1 MRRFFSSSIKAASII
16 GVPSSAGKGPIFSKH
31 ETFLKAVGAS
41 GAAKEANLFISQ
53 DGSEAIAFVGV
64 GPQDATEPTRKENI
78 RQAAAKGYALL
89 KGLKPEVI
97 HVDSMGYPKE
107 AAEGATLASYSFD
120 LKTKGKAN
128 AEPAIEAA
136 EMTKEWAEGVSAG
149 RSQNF
154 ARRLAD
160 TPANLM
166 TPSLFCEQVVDQIKS
181 LGLSDKLQV
190 SIVGEEQIQ
199 SMGMGC
205 FWGVSKGSV
214 EPPRLLTIQYSG
226 DKKHASTVDLALV
239 GKGVTF
245 DTGGICLKPSKGM
258 SAMKHDMAG
267 AASVVSAV
275 IGAAMTDAPIN
286 IIAVTPLCE
295 NMASGLA
302 LKPGDVVKSMS
313 GLTVEVEDTDA
324 EGRLI
329 LADALHYVQTAH
341 NPKRIVD
348 VATLTG
354 AMCVAV
360 GPFANGVYS
369 SSEDLW
375 GLVDQ
380 SAQRTG
386 DRAWRM
392 PLWSEYDELLRSPV
406 ADLKN
411 IGSRDGGANS
421 AARFLQR
428 FVREGQSWAHID
440 MAAVMTASSYYGA
453 KDRATGRPTRL
464 LIDLAHSI

>member
-1 MRRFFSSSIKAASII
+1 MRRFFSSNIKRASIV
-16 GVPSSAGKGPIFSKH
+16 GVPNSAGKTRIFSNH
-31 ETFLKAVGAS
+31 ETFLKAVGSS
-41 GAAKEANLFISQ
+41 GKTKEANLFISP
-53 DGSEAIAFVGV
+53 DGSEAIAFVGL
-64 GPQDATEPTRKENI
+64 GPLDASESTRKENV
-78 RQAAAKGYALL
+78 RQAVAKGYHLL
-89 KGLKPEVI
+89 KELKPEVI
-97 HVDSMGYPKE
+97 HVDSMGHPKE

-120 LKTKGKAN
+120 LKTKDKKN
-128 AEPAIEAA
+128 AEPTIEAV
-136 EMTKEWAEGVSAG
+136 EMTQEWTDGVSTG

-166 TPSLFCEQVVDQIKS
+166 TPSLFCAQVTDQIKS
-181 LGLSDKLQV
+181 LGLSNRLQV
-190 SIVGEEQIQ
+190 SIVGEEQIR

-214 EPPRLLTIQYSG
+214 EPPCLLTIQYSG
-226 DKKHASTVDLALV
+226 NKKDRSVVDLALV

-286 IIAVTPLCE
+286 IVATTPLCE
-295 NMASGLA
+295 NMASGTA

-329 LADALHYVQTAH
+329 LADALHYVQTSYS
-341 NPKRIVD
+341 PKRIVD

-354 AMCVAV
+354 AMCIAV

-369 SSEDLW
+369 GTEDLW
-375 GLVDQ
+375 GLIDQ
-380 SAQRTG
+380 SARRTG
-386 DRAWRM
+386 DRTWRM
-392 PLWSEYDELLRSPV
+392 PLWSEYDELLRSQV

-411 IGSRDGGANS
+411 LGSRDGGANS
-421 AARFLQR
+421 AARFLQK

-440 MAAVMTASSYYGA
+440 MAAVMTASSYFGA

-464 LIDLAHSI
+464 LIDLAHNI